1 MPYFDIN
8 KCNKELKNIL
18 FIHIPKT
25 GGTSIELYLSDKYHI
40 KLDEEHI
47 LTTMKSNN
55 FFEGISLQHQ
65 TLLNII
71 NNNNIFKI
79 DFNEIDIITVIRNPY
94 HRLLSDLF
102 FLNMIKPD
110 SDQDEIHKIVKNIL
124 NENRTNKKKYDNH
137 FTPQYLFISD
147 EYNNLYPNIKILR
160 TENLN
165 NMMYEL
171 GYIDFNNFHNKSSNK
186 IEDIDKYFNRLT
198 KNIINKYY
206 ERDFILFN
214 YRIL

>member
-25 GGTSIELYLSDKYHI
+25 GGTSIELYFSDKYHI
-40 KLDEEHI
+40 KLDEEHL
-47 LTTMKSNN
+47 LTYMNSNK

-79 DFNEIDIITVIRNPY
+79 DFNETDIITVIRNPY

-102 FLNMIKPD
+102 F
-110 SDQDEIHKIVKNIL
+110 
-124 NENRTNKKKYDNH
+124 
-137 FTPQYLFISD
+137 
-147 EYNNLYPNIKILR
+147 
-160 TENLN
+160 
-165 NMMYEL
+165 
-171 GYIDFNNFHNKSSNK
+171 
-186 IEDIDKYFNRLT
+186 
-198 KNIINKYY
+198 
-206 ERDFILFN
+206 
-214 YRIL
+214 